1 MKVTLGQ
8 IFRLSCETA
17 RDNIVNSSD
26 EFSKNQSD
34 KSLKVLSDDVEKY
47 KQILELMEFFE
58 HCEDVPFEEVLCR
71 CFEEEENE

>member
-8 IFRLSCETA
+8 IFRLACETA

-34 KSLKVLSDDVEKY
+34 KSLKVLSDDVETY

-58 HCEDVPFEEVLCR
+58 HCKDVPFEEVLCR